1 MNKKNYILN
10 NASTKYFE
18 YFFLK
23 KLAGTEPEPTPAVEG
38 EGTNFTLEPT
48 SNKKFAEIKSK
59 GNTSQQS
66 YTGKNLVYTG
76 AKTAQGIK
84 ATYDSETGVTTC
96 TGKATQTYAVF
107 ETINSSI
114 PSGTYTFSIQ
124 KPESVGIGI
133 AVRVEGGSRTPRPI
147 PVGDTSLTFTVS
159 GTITGYDIY
168 LTNLTVN
175 EEYDLSFQAQLE
187 AGSTATSFEPYV
199 GGIPAPNPDYP
210 QDVNVVTGTQSI
222 TITNGDNVQN
232 YTLTL
237 GTLELCKIGEYQDYI
252 YKSGDDWYVHKEI
265 RKVILNG
272 SEAWDINTS
281 YNNGFIVKSTDPSF
295 QHTKY
300 FGGYSNQYTIV
311 NDSTTWQ
318 GAGKAGFNNSR
329 VFWLQTIATD
339 YTLQTFK
346 ESLSTNNI
354 IVYCVESTAI
364 NTKITDATLIS
375 NLNTLLADGY
385 LKKGTNTIT
394 TSATGSN
401 LPTIIYIK
409 SN

>member
-23 KLAGTEPEPTPAVEG
+23 KLAGAEPAPTPAVEG

-48 SNKKFAEIKSK
+48 SNKRFADVKSK
-59 GNTSQQS
+59 GNTSQQT
-66 YTGKNLVYTG
+66 YTGKN
-76 AKTAQGIK
+76 KF
-84 ATYDSETGVTTC
+84 GVTGFTDHGV
-96 TGKATQTYAVF
+96 TGTINANGSYTISGKATATGGYIVF
-107 ETINSSI
+107 KQSNII
-114 PSGTYTFSIQ
+114 PSGTYTMTIS
-124 KPESVGIGI
+124 KPLPFLVTYSLAQSVAFRFPAGTTSVTLTLSQSYSTAGFYI
-133 AVRVEGGSRTPRPI
+133 RTEENAEYNE
-147 PVGDTSLTFTVS
+147 TFDMQIV
-159 GTITGYDIY
+159 
-168 LTNLTVN
+168 
-175 EEYDLSFQAQLE
+175 
-187 AGSTATSFEPYV
+187 AGSSSDYEFEPYV

-210 QDVNVVTGTQSI
+210 QAINVVTGTQNV
-222 TITNGDNVQN
+222 TITNGDDVQN

-252 YKSGDDWYVHKEI
+252 YKEGDDWYVHKEI

-272 SEAWDINTS
+272 SEAWDKNGS
-281 YNNGFIVKSTDPSF
+281 YDNGFLVKSSDPSF

-375 NLNTLLADGY
+375 NLNTLLNDGY

>member
-1 MNKKNYILN
+1 MNKFKNN
-10 NASTKYFE
+10 YFTNTVE
-18 YFFLK
+18 QTYFDYWFFR
-23 KLAGTEPEPTPAVEG
+23 KLIERTTPKSYHG
-38 EGTNFTLEPT
+38 EGTNFQLKVTKDETLVEV
-48 SNKKFAEIKSK
+48 KSK
-59 GNTSQQS
+59 GDLSQQT

-84 ATYDSETGVTTC
+84 ATYDSETGVTTAK
-96 TGKATQTYAVF
+96 GKATQTYAVF
-107 ETINSSI
+107 DTINSSI
-114 PSGTYTFSIQ
+114 PAGTYTFSIQ

-133 AVRVEGGSRTPRPI
+133 GVRVDGGTRTPRPI
-147 PVGDTSLTFTVS
+147 PVGDTSLTFTTT

-168 LTNLTVN
+168 LTNLTVDD
-175 EEYDLSFQAQLE
+175 EYDISFQAQLE
-187 AGSTATSFEPYV
+187 AGSTPTSFEPYV

-210 QDVNVVTGTQSI
+210 QDINVVTGTQTV
-222 TITNGDNVQN
+222 TITNGEDVQN

-237 GTLELCKIGEYQDYI
+237 GSLELCKIGDYQDYI
-252 YKSGDDWYVHKEI
+252 YKDGDDWYVHKEI
-265 RKVILNG
+265 RKVVLNG
-272 SEAWDINTS
+272 TEGWDKNGS
-281 YNNGFIVKSTDPSF
+281 YNNGFIVKSSDPSF
-295 QHTKY
+295 QNTKY

-364 NTKITDATLIS
+364 DTEITDE
-375 NLNTLLADGY
+375 TLLEELETLLTNGY
-385 LKKGTNTIT
+385 LLKGTNTIT
-394 TSATGSN
+394 TSATSTN
-401 LPTIIYIK
+401 LPNIIYIQT
-409 SN
+409 S

>member
-23 KLAGTEPEPTPAVEG
+23 KLAGTPEPTPAVEG

-48 SNKKFAEIKSK
+48 SNKRFADVKSK

-66 YTGKNLVYTG
+66 YTGKNKFNVNITPDWIGGNTTYNVNNNELIVSGKWFIGISVPTKTNTTYYVSAIRKNMEVVGTTGEIRIYTSPNG
-76 AKTAQGIK
+76 SNI
-84 ATYDSETGVTTC
+84 
-96 TGKATQTYAVF
+96 AVF
-107 ETINSSI
+107 TGETNGSFNSGNNTSVDI
-114 PSGTYTFSIQ
+114 VFYANNGASGTGSVTFSEIQ
-124 KPESVGIGI
+124 
-133 AVRVEGGSRTPRPI
+133 VEEGSSKT
-147 PVGDTSLTFTVS
+147 D
-159 GTITGYDIY
+159 Y
-168 LTNLTVN
+168 
-175 EEYDLSFQAQLE
+175 
-187 AGSTATSFEPYV
+187 EPYV
-199 GGIPAPNPDYP
+199 GGISAPNPDYP
-210 QDVNVVTGTQSI
+210 QDVNVVTGTQTI
-222 TITNGDNVQN
+222 TITNGTNTQN
-232 YTLTL
+232 YTITL
-237 GTLELCKIGEYQDYI
+237 GSIELCKIDDYQDYI
-252 YKSGDDWYVHKEI
+252 YKDGDDWYIHKEI

-272 SEAWDINTS
+272 SEAWDKNAS
-281 YNNGFIVKSTDPSF
+281 YDNGFIVKSSDPSF

-364 NTKITDATLIS
+364 NTKITDATLIADLN
-375 NLNTLLADGY
+375 NLLNNGY